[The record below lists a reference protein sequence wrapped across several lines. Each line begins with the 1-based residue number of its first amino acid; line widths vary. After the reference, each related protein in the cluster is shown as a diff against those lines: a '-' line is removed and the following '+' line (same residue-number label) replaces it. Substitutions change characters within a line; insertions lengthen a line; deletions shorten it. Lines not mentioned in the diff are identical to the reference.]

1 MIGLERN
8 WVGKNMDLALLTT
21 RIGDFFK
28 LNDFEAVK
36 GEIPSGYQ
44 IIAGDSPHFKING
57 CVSVSIEGTSDNFTV
72 NFELATDKK
81 KTGHPHSMVLEQMMF
96 GGYFI
101 LRKLK
106 SEEAWLK
113 LEKEFWR
120 YLENTVL
127 WLGDSAKASV
137 NSHEQGS

>member
-1 MIGLERN
+1 MIGMQRN
-8 WVGKNMDLALLTT
+8 WVGKNIDLSLLTT
-21 RIGDFFK
+21 QMGEFFRV
-28 LNDFEAVK
+28 NNFEAVK

-44 IIAGDSPHFKING
+44 IFAGGSPRFKISG
-57 CVSVSIEGTSDNFTV
+57 CVSVTIEGTSDDFTV
-72 NFELATDKK
+72 NFELSTDKK
-81 KTGHPHSMVLEQMMF
+81 KHEHPHSMVLEQMVF

-127 WLGDSAKASV
+127 RLGDSAKASV